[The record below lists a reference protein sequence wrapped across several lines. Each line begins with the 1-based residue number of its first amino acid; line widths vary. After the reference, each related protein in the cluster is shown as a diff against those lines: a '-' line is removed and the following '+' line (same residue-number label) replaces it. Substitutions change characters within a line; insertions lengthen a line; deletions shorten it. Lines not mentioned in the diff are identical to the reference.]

1 MERKQTPCLSP
12 SSPTSQGGSHATLL
26 PEEHLSTQ
34 PTAWLTKEQER
45 IWDSIQGRSPKAW
58 ESTVPNARVHKGSQT
73 HGLGEGE
80 AA

>member
-1 MERKQTPCLSP
+1 MLHSYLRNIYPPSP
-12 SSPTSQGGSHATLL
+12 
-26 PEEHLSTQ
+26 Q
-34 PTAWLTKEQER
+34 PGLQEQER